1 MEIARKIT
9 LRTVGLMQAD
19 ILVALKDQEKVQLLK
34 VAGVTTDA
42 KTGQTEKGEYT
53 KLLGEFIA
61 QNLIT
66 GEVFQSGQCIL
77 PSFLSEQ
84 LAAALKASE
93 SVEFALLI
101 GARADKSAVTGYVY
115 TAQPLVNAEPTARM
129 SKLLTA
135 AGIAPAL
142 PAPEPAP
149 EPAPATTPAKG
160 SKKA

>member
-1 MEIARKIT
+1 MEIARRIT
-9 LRTVGLMQAD
+9 LRTVGLMQSD
-19 ILVALKDQEKVQLLK
+19 ILIALKDQEKVGLLK
-34 VAGVTTDA
+34 VAGVTTEA
-42 KTGQTEKGEYT
+42 KTGQTDKGEYT
-53 KLLGEFIA
+53 RLLGEFIA
-61 QNLIT
+61 QNLLT

-84 LAAALKASE
+84 LAAALKASD

-101 GARADKSAVTGYVY
+101 GARADKTSVTGYVY

-142 PAPEPAP
+142 PAPAPAEPEP
-149 EPAPATTPAKG
+149 DPAPAKA

>member
-9 LRTVGLMQAD
+9 LRTVGLMQSD
-19 ILVALKDQEKVQLLK
+19 ILIALKDQEKVNLIK
-34 VAGVTTDA
+34 VAGVTTAA
-42 KTGQTEKGEYT
+42 KTGQTDKGEYT

-61 QNLIT
+61 QNLLT

-84 LAAALKASE
+84 LAAALNASE

-142 PAPEPAP
+142 PAPAAAEPEP
-149 EPAPATTPAKG
+149 EPAPAKV
-160 SKKA
+160 SKKS